1 MGRRGLESALVSDQS
16 PMPAL
21 ALARAGQP
29 RAGRARWE
37 EGLARRVLD
46 EVAGRALRPLSA
58 AEAAQIATPQSVLM
72 R

>member
-1 MGRRGLESALVSDQS
+1 MGRRGLESALVSGQS

-21 ALARAGQP
+21 ALAWAGQP

-46 EVAGRALRPLSA
+46 EVAGLYLCVP
-58 AEAAQIATPQSVLM
+58 
-72 R
+72 